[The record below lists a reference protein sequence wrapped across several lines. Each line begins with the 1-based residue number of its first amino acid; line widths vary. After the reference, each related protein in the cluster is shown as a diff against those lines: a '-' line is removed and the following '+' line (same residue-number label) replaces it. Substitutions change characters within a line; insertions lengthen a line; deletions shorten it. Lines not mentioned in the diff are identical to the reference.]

1 MFVRENREVK
11 APSAVVIVACD
22 PGTVSITFDGFTL
35 DYFDFSSVLTWA
47 TGPLPVPPSDEIE
60 FSLKSEPTVCSCRRS

>member
-1 MFVRENREVK
+1 MFVRENRDVK

-22 PGTVSITFDGFTL
+22 PGTFSITFAL